1 MKPRKDLANEKFEPR
16 NILEIAHE
24 ISKRV
29 NEFIE
34 TNNNIKKKGSTLIK
48 KLDPIFFNLH
58 TF

>member
-29 NEFIE
+29 NEFID

-48 KLDPIFFNLH
+48 KSNPYIF
-58 TF
+58 